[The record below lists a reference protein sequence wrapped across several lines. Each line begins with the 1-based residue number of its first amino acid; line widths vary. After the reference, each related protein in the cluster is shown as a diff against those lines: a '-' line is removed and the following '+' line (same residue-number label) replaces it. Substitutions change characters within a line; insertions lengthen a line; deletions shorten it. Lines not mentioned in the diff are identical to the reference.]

1 MSNSR
6 APTDNTKKNV
16 IDKKLTAALNLLLYC
31 HKFHVFV
38 WCFKELYSMW
48 ESTDY
53 VCDQVYTRT
62 RFFLALSTMMW
73 AFFSF
78 LCLRCTFFVPNKN
91 KSQSLIVHQT
101 FYIFVQTKQRYLFRN
116 VPTSSFSLSTFS
128 SSPNFVVVVW
138 SGQKSVC
145 FTNRFSYFVQY
156 TEFASTFAAFAVSS
170 MIRSFSFRW
179 FFFGVGSFARSL
191 FLVVCSAEKPLLL
204 FIPYIPVCK
213 YTRHTQ
219 FLWTHRFNTFFF
231 NTSSYKRDSHPHF
244 IPKQL
249 ETFVENV

>member
-1 MSNSR
+1 MWLIKSSPLRSISYFIAINSMYLYD
-6 APTDNTKKNV
+6 ALKNYTVCESLQTMCATKYTLEL
-16 IDKKLTAALNLLLYC
+16 DFFWLFLQWCELFFPFC
-31 HKFHVFV
+31 VFGV
-38 WCFKELYSMW
+38 L
-48 ESTDY
+48 
-53 VCDQVYTRT
+53 
-62 RFFLALSTMMW
+62 
-73 AFFSF
+73 
-78 LCLRCTFFVPNKN
+78 FFVPNKN

-219 FLWTHRFNTFFF
+219 FLWTHRFNTLFF